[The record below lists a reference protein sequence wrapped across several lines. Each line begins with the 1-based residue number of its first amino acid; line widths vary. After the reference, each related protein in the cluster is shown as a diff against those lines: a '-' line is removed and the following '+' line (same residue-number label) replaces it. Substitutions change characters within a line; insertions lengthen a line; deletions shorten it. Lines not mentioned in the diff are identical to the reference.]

1 MSNNKPSDEL
11 KQHQIADIYKADDI
25 PFKDISTHIAK
36 RLVNFG
42 LLLFGILLIL
52 SFVIKIPRE
61 INLSFELKGG
71 LSEHIYQYPET
82 VYLRNFYVNTFDKV
96 DTGSPLVS
104 ITSPRIVSYLEAYK
118 TAKNQLDLFN
128 NSKRQA
134 NEKAISLLN
143 RQASGILSELD
154 YVKEEKSKVIS
165 ASEKET
171 KNLELQLQNRQNQH
185 NRNKQLHDNQ
195 VISDQELE
203 ESLIL
208 LHSAEQELISTKEDF
223 ALQEAEVNSRLQE
236 LRNEYDQTT
245 AEIEQKEAEFEFE
258 HQELKEALRL
268 SKNMMELNY
277 GPFKVTGNA
286 ITLISNIKGQVN
298 LKTETEN
305 EIEAGEIIL
314 RIQTDSNAFYAY
326 TAAAS
331 KDIGHIQKGTKAIL
345 KFSSFPHYYY
355 GTMKASVSSI
365 SSSPTE
371 NGNYPIN
378 LFINDTG
385 RLDQKVTKG
394 MTGTASFI
402 VEEMPVINYIAKS
415 FLKAVTVD

>member
-1 MSNNKPSDEL
+1 MSDNTPIDKLE
-11 KQHQIADIYKADDI
+11 QHQIADIYEADDI
-25 PFKDISTHIAK
+25 PFKDISTHIGK
-36 RLVNFG
+36 RLVNYG
-42 LLLFGILLIL
+42 LLLFAVLIVL
-52 SFVIKIPRE
+52 SFIIKVPRE

-82 VYLRNFYVNTFDKV
+82 VYIRDFYVNTFDQIEP
-96 DTGSPLVS
+96 GSRLVR

-128 NSKRQA
+128 NSKRKA
-134 NEKAISLLN
+134 NEKAIALLN
-143 RQASGILSELD
+143 KQATGLLSELD
-154 YVKEEKSKVIS
+154 YVKEEKTRVIS
-165 ASEKET
+165 AGEKET
-171 KNLELQLQNRQNQH
+171 KNLELQLKNRQNQH
-185 NRNKQLHDNQ
+185 NRNQQLHDNE

-208 LHSAEQELISTKEDF
+208 LQSSEQELISTKEDF
-223 ALQEAEVNSRLQE
+223 ALQEAEVNSSLQK

-245 AEIEQKEAEFEFE
+245 AEIEQKKAEFDYEY
-258 HQELKEALRL
+258 HELEEALSL
-268 SKNMMELNY
+268 SEKMIELNY
-277 GPFKVTGNA
+277 GPFEVNGNA

-305 EIEAGEIIL
+305 EINAGEIIL

-326 TAAAS
+326 TAAGS
-331 KDIGHIQKGTKAIL
+331 KDIGHIKKGTKAIL

-355 GTMKASVSSI
+355 GTMKANVSSI

-378 LFINDTG
+378 LHISDAG
-385 RLDQKVTKG
+385 RLNQKVTKG
-394 MTGTASFI
+394 MTGTASFV
-402 VEEMPVINYIAKS
+402 VEDMPVINYVAKS
-415 FLKAVTVD
+415 FLKAVTIN